1 MSRRLVTLIG
11 IAGLL
16 AAAFAIAPAVTLAG
30 DPCFHAFDNRPAPST
45 GSTSQITLGDCVFTP
60 TVSRVQAGT
69 LVTWRNA
76 SIQAHEVVGSNM
88 TWGAHDKLLE
98 PGDTIGWE
106 FKTAGVYAYACMIH
120 PGMTGVIV
128 VGDALA
134 SGAAPVA
141 ATEAASNDGDGDGGP
156 SATAV
161 GLSAGLGGVA
171 LGFVLAGF
179 LRRNRAPD
187 A

>member
-1 MSRRLVTLIG
+1 MSRRLLTLLG
-11 IAGLL
+11 MAALL
-16 AAAFAIAPAVTLAG
+16 VAAFVLAPTVAAG
-30 DPCFHAFDNRPAPST
+30 DPCFHAYDNRPAPST

-60 TVSRVQAGT
+60 TVSRVETGT
-69 LVTWRNA
+69 TVTWRNA

-120 PGMTGVIV
+120 PGMSGVIV

-134 SGAAPVA
+134 SGKAPVA
-141 ATEAASNDGDGDGGP
+141 ATEATSSGANGNSGP
-156 SATAV
+156 SATTV
-161 GLSAGLGGVA
+161 GLAAGAGGLA
-171 LGFVLAGF
+171 LGFVVAGL